1 MLTMTVR
8 RWRLTKDPQAELTTP
23 TRTLANG
30 VGSGQMFIPLQRV
43 PGIQGGGHPG
53 QDVLSGAGKVDRASP
68 WTFWQLIQ

>member
-8 RWRLTKDPQAELTTP
+8 RWRLTKGPQAELTTP
-23 TRTLANG
+23 IRTLENG
-30 VGSGQMFIPLQRV
+30 VGSGQMFIPLQSL
-43 PGIQGGGHPG
+43 PKTQGGHLG